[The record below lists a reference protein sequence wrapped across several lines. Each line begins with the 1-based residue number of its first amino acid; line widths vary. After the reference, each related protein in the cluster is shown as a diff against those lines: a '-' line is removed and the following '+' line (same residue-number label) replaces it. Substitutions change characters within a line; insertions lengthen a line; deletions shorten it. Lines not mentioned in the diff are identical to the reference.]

1 MADAEQKDEVAFEK
15 ALAELEAI
23 VAEME
28 GGKLSLDASM
38 KRFEEG
44 MKLVKT
50 CTARLNQGE
59 KKVEVLMRKTDGSVA
74 WQDLPLDPGED
85 EDAQS

>member
-50 CTARLNQGE
+50 CTARLNQAE